1 MGLNRLSAET
11 SRSGPPPPFF
21 NAQPPCSCVGHK
33 LRCKPLLHLTYFAS
47 EGILSF
53 SLPPRRPLMKT
64 EVSTVTTK
72 GQLVIP
78 SKLRRKYAIRK
89 GTQVAFVEEENRL
102 VLQPLTP
109 EFIRSLRGSLKR
121 APSALKVL
129 QAERK
134 RDREL

>member
-1 MGLNRLSAET
+1 
-11 SRSGPPPPFF
+11 
-21 NAQPPCSCVGHK
+21 
-33 LRCKPLLHLTYFAS
+33 
-47 EGILSF
+47 
-53 SLPPRRPLMKT
+53 MKT

-78 SKLRRKYAIRK
+78 AKLRRKYAIHK

-109 EFIRSLRGSLKR
+109 EFIRSLRGSLKGE
-121 APSALKVL
+121 PSAMKVL
-129 QAERK
+129 LAERK